1 MKKQQLHEA
10 LAVLLAKLSSARDNP
25 LLMDNYVTK
34 ALRTVL
40 MTFKESGELHEAYKE
55 QIQSTLESDNPW
67 ITMMMKSMGAD
78 LSIKESM
85 TDETIEGMVD
95 SMLREQT
102 MKDWTGNRK
111 SMFVTLGASNHTD
124 KERESNDFYAT
135 DPIAIDKLVKVI
147 QLPRKIWECACG
159 TGCLSERLKDFGHEV
174 VSTDLVDRGYGWVR
188 DFLETTEL
196 PNECACIL
204 TNPPYKYA
212 LDFIK
217 HSLELLSDD
226 GLCIMFLKTTF
237 LEGQKRYDELF
248 SKHPP
253 QYVLQF
259 SRRVLCAKNGEF
271 QKMKD
276 GGGSAVSYAWFV
288 WKKGFHGDTI
298 IKWI

>member
-1 MKKQQLHEA
+1 
-10 LAVLLAKLSSARDNP
+10 
-25 LLMDNYVTK
+25 
-34 ALRTVL
+34 
-40 MTFKESGELHEAYKE
+40 
-55 QIQSTLESDNPW
+55 
-67 ITMMMKSMGAD
+67 
-78 LSIKESM
+78 
-85 TDETIEGMVD
+85 
-95 SMLREQT
+95 

-135 DPIAIDKLVKVI
+135 DPIAIDKLVTVI

-159 TGCLSERLKDFGHEV
+159 TGCLSDRLMDFGHEV
-174 VSTDLVDRGYGWVR
+174 ISTDLVDRGYGKIR
-188 DFLETTEL
+188 D
-196 PNECACIL
+196 
-204 TNPPYKYA
+204 
-212 LDFIK
+212 
-217 HSLELLSDD
+217 
-226 GLCIMFLKTTF
+226 FLKTTF

-271 QKMKD
+271 QRMKD

-288 WKKGFHGDTI
+288 WKKGYHGDTV